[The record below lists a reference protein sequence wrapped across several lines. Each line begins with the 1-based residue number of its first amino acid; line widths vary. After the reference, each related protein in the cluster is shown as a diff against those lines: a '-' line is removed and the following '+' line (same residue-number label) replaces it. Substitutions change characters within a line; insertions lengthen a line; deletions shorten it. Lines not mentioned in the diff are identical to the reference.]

1 MDDTFVA
8 AAIHAGE
15 IHKIIDLVYEE
26 IPENINNLRSF
37 HNTIKMGL
45 ILEAKKITDGDKL
58 LDVAVGRGGD
68 IGKWTRAKFKYVT
81 AFDNDKKSIYEKN
94 DFDGAIQRYQ
104 DMRGKTF
111 VPKCFFWNISA
122 TDPNVLEKVNGK
134 DRGVV
139 YDVVSCQF
147 ALHYFV
153 KDLDTLLEMVS
164 KKLRKGGVF
173 IGTAS
178 NGNLIKKNILEKDI
192 NIPFLSICKKDSE
205 SYDYELTSNCSK
217 ERETYFQY
225 RGALSEYYLDIELL
239 IEKCK
244 KYSLEPLSVETFH
257 EWKIRNGNTTYL
269 TLCEKIISFMN
280 FSFIF
285 KKIY

>member
-8 AAIHAGE
+8 AAIRAGE
-15 IHKIIDLVYEE
+15 IHKIIDMVYEE

-37 HNTIKMGL
+37 HNTIKSNL
-45 ILEAKKITDGDKL
+45 ILEAKKMTNGEKL
-58 LDVAVGRGGD
+58 LDIAVGRGGD
-68 IGKWTRAKFKYVT
+68 IGKWARAKFKYVT

-104 DMRGKTF
+104 DMRGKIF

-134 DRGVV
+134 DRGNI

-153 KDLDTLLEMVS
+153 KDLDTLLDMVS
-164 KKLRKGGVF
+164 KKLRLGGVF

-178 NGNLIKKNILEKDI
+178 NGNLIKKNISERDI
-192 NIPFLSICKKDSE
+192 NIPFLSVCKKDSE
-205 SYDYELTSNCSK
+205 SYDYELTSNGSK
-217 ERETYFQY
+217 KRETYFEY
-225 RGALSEYYLDIELL
+225 RGALSEYYIDIDLL
-239 IEKCK
+239 VEKCK
-244 KYSLEPLSVETFH
+244 KYSLEPVRIETFH
-257 EWKIRNGNTTYL
+257 EWKERNENTNYL

-280 FSFIF
+280 FAFVF
-285 KKIY
+285 KKIC